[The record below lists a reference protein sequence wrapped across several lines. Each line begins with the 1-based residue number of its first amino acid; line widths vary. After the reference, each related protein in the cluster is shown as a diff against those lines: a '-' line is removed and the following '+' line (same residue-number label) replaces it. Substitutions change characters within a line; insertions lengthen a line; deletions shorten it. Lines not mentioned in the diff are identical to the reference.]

1 MSLGFAVLSVVLATR
16 LVPNRIP
23 PLRMSAGPEGTRR
36 YAAAQMLA
44 QYAAKDGLRIQLS
57 TNAGSEEC
65 LKLLKA
71 GELDAAIVSNGV
83 IVPHDDELTVIAATQ
98 LETVHLLVR
107 KEIADATVIIDGIR
121 GKRINLGEPGST
133 DALLSREILRFA
145 RLTIQTG
152 PDAGDLIA
160 TEFGKPELLAKCRE
174 IKAAAGA
181 EKQRLVD
188 ALPDALVLLD
198 SPPSALAQRLIEA
211 ADYRIAP
218 LPATRA
224 FLLDNLQDDSD
235 HASIVQREFL
245 EQATIPRH
253 SYFAHRGLPESDCET
268 VGARL
273 LVVARK
279 GAPASAVQALM
290 ATLFDSELT
299 HRLGS
304 LSPRDVANPYPIHD
318 AALAYLDR
326 DKPVAIESVLEWLSN
341 GLSVFGAF
349 SAGAL
354 SLYSILR
361 TRSARGPSDYYDT
374 IHKIEQLAQTIDPET
389 TGGISPREYLR
400 HLDDRLVKLR
410 QDLIEDICEGRI
422 KGEQLILSIL
432 TLLKDARENLHG
444 REFELA
450 QSEST
455 LRAAGGVQP
464 AERLRKAA

>member
-1 MSLGFAVLSVVLATR
+1 MSLGFAVLSVVLAFR
-16 LVPNRIP
+16 LVLPDRIP
-23 PLRMSAGPEGTRR
+23 PLRLSAGPEGTRR
-36 YAAAQMLA
+36 HAVAEMLA
-44 QYAAKDGLRIQLS
+44 QHAAKDGLRITIS
-57 TNAGSEEC
+57 TNAGSEES
-65 LKLLKA
+65 LQQLKA

-83 IVPHDDELTVIAATQ
+83 IVPHDDQLTVIAVTQ
-98 LETVHLLVR
+98 LETIHFLVR
-107 KEIADATVIIDGIR
+107 KEIADSPVMIDGIR

-145 RLTIQTG
+145 RLNLPTAEQ
-152 PDAGDLIA
+152 AGDLIA
-160 TEFGKPELLAKCRE
+160 TEYGKPELLAKCRA
-174 IKAAAGA
+174 IKAAGGA
-181 EKQRLVD
+181 EKERLIGE
-188 ALPDALVLLD
+188 LPDALILLD

-211 ADYRIAP
+211 ADYRISP

-235 HASIVQREFL
+235 HVSIVQREFL

-273 LVVARK
+273 LLVARK
-279 GAPASAVQALM
+279 DAPASAVQALM
-290 ATLFDSELT
+290 ATLFNSELT
-299 HRLGS
+299 HRLGP

-326 DKPVAIESVLEWLSN
+326 DKPVAIDSVLDWLSN
-341 GLSVFGAF
+341 CLSIFGAF

-361 TRSARGPSDYYDT
+361 TRSARGPSDYYDA
-374 IHKIEQLAQTIDPET
+374 IHKIEQLAQSFDPEAAN
-389 TGGISPREYLR
+389 GLPRSEYLR
-400 HLDDRLVKLR
+400 HLDDRLAKLR

-444 REFELA
+444 REFELTRA
-450 QSEST
+450 ERPF
-455 LRAAGGVQP
+455 RAA
-464 AERLRKAA
+464 A